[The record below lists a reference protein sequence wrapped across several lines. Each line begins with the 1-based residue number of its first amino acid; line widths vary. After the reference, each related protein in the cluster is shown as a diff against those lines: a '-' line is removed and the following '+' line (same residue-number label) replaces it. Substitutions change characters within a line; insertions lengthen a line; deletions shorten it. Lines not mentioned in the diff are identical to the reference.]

1 LCEDLGG
8 ISGLVRGKRVDT
20 VLRKSNE
27 GKGGALRRKGYVS
40 FAKRSPQ
47 DLAVSYGSKKLPVW
61 EGTIFL

>member
-1 LCEDLGG
+1 LKGCVRIWGVLLD
-8 ISGLVRGKRVDT
+8 LVRGKRVDT

-47 DLAVSYGSKKLPVW
+47 DLQ
-61 EGTIFL
+61 